1 MTQCRGKTKAGRR
14 CFNSA
19 TEGSDFCSIHQSQVS
34 FGEVLAT
41 GAGALIGNV
50 FVPGIGGVVLGGLA
64 GRSIRQ
70 LTIGKT
76 FIKKRVF
83 VSFDFDNDRSLKD
96 LILGQAKLVDSPFE
110 VIDHSLH
117 EAAPEAHW
125 EKKAKSAIEKSEIL
139 LVIVGSKTHRA
150 TGVLKEIAMAH
161 NAGVKVAQI
170 IGYKDRPY
178 IPVQGAGRIYA
189 WTWDNLK
196 KILS

>member
-1 MTQCRGKTKAGRR
+1 MTQCLGKTKTGRR

-19 TEGSDFCSIHQSQVS
+19 QIGSDFCAVHQSHFS
-34 FGEVLAT
+34 IGEILAT
-41 GAGALIGNV
+41 GAGALIGNA
-50 FVPGIGGVVLGGLA
+50 FVPGIGGLFLGGIT
-64 GRSIRQ
+64 GRSIQQ

-76 FIKKRVF
+76 SMKKRVF

-96 LILGQAKLVDSPFE
+96 LILGQAKLSDSPFE

-117 EAAPEAHW
+117 EAAPEANW
-125 EKKAKSAIEKSEIL
+125 EKTAQAAIQRAEVI

-150 TGVLKEIAMAH
+150 QGVLKEVAMARK
-161 NAGVKVAQI
+161 AEIKIVQI

-178 IPVQGAGRIYA
+178 TPVPNAGRVFA

-196 KILS
+196 KLLS